1 METIMKILLFGMFFI
16 ALHSFGD
23 SASECYYMP
32 FNCDLVQ
39 PVKSTMTIDFISEKS
54 HSPMPLKTIIAEH
67 DGTDEWHAVW
77 KIFIDAVS
85 QNDPQI
91 LSNFFAKEDNI
102 VNTPQKILNWY
113 HKNYAK
119 MKLLSS
125 EIELVRCI
133 NGDNQKIFLW
143 GVKKDDKYIIAGEL
157 FFKVGNRIFWQ
168 WNPARR
174 GYIGVL
180 CDLFRDGNVTKAED
194 TRYQYSFVPTVDN
207 RSVPF
212 RFRFNGKKYDNVD
225 ITKVSEKDKN
235 EDEII
240 KFYHETT
247 LAFRKPEE
255 YANFFTALSRK
266 RFLDHASR
274 FPDYINA
281 YWQENQNNPKQIV
294 FVIDANPVF
303 LVFFRRNN
311 SGNSTFN
318 DFDYVL
324 KTKDGL
330 KFTNY
335 GYSDDLDGLL
345 RSNLPNLR
353 TLVQHITEE

>member
-1 METIMKILLFGMFFI
+1 M
-16 ALHSFGD
+16 
-23 SASECYYMP
+23 
-32 FNCDLVQ
+32 
-39 PVKSTMTIDFISEKS
+39 
-54 HSPMPLKTIIAEH
+54 
-67 DGTDEWHAVW
+67 
-77 KIFIDAVS
+77 
-85 QNDPQI
+85 
-91 LSNFFAKEDNI
+91 
-102 VNTPQKILNWY
+102 
-113 HKNYAK
+113 
-119 MKLLSS
+119 
-125 EIELVRCI
+125 
-133 NGDNQKIFLW
+133 
-143 GVKKDDKYIIAGEL
+143 
-157 FFKVGNRIFWQ
+157 
-168 WNPARR
+168 
-174 GYIGVL
+174 L